1 MSGSHLGWSRKKDK
15 GEPFKYELASQANP
29 YDEGPLLS
37 TQIPSVKDIVPS
49 LV

>member
-29 YDEGPLLS
+29 YDEGPFSRLKSPL
-37 TQIPSVKDIVPS
+37 
-49 LV
+49 